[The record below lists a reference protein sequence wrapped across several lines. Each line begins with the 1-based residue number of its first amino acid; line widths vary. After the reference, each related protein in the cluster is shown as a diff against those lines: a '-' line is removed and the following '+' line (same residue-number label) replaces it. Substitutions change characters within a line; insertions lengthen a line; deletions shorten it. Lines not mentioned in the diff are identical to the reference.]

1 MDERALRDER
11 SNGCDGET
19 THGNV
24 FMSDKNE
31 ILIDYAHEH
40 LVGLSGPAP

>member
-1 MDERALRDER
+1 MTSEVTAAMERLLLLLLL
-11 SNGCDGET
+11 
-19 THGNV
+19 NV

>member
-1 MDERALRDER
+1 MTSEVTAAMERLLLLLL
-11 SNGCDGET
+11 
-19 THGNV
+19 NV

>member
-1 MDERALRDER
+1 MTSEVTAAMERLLLLLLLL
-11 SNGCDGET
+11 
-19 THGNV
+19 NV